1 MERMVRLEDYPKI
14 MAAIKA
20 DGAIRMVD
28 GRYSNG
34 FVNMDD
40 LQDCIVRRLLVVEVR
55 DGMGFAVKPNAGHQ
69 RPAEGGTLNGLV
81 GNSGGGR

>member
-1 MERMVRLEDYPKI
+1 MDRMARLEDYPEI
-14 MAAIKA
+14 RAAIKA

-40 LQDCIVRRLLVVEVR
+40 LQDCIVKRLLVVEVR
-55 DGMGFAVKPNAGHQ
+55 DGMGFAVKPNVEAHSC
-69 RPAEGGTLNGLV
+69 RVSKAKEE
-81 GNSGGGR
+81 

>member
-1 MERMVRLEDYPKI
+1 MDRMVRLEDYPKI
-14 MAAIKA
+14 RAAIKA

-40 LQDCIVRRLLVVEVR
+40 LQDCIVKRLLVVEVR
-55 DGMGFAVKPNAGHQ
+55 DGMGFAVKPNKDQNH
-69 RPAEGGTLNGLV
+69 V
-81 GNSGGGR
+81 

>member
-1 MERMVRLEDYPKI
+1 VKRIVGLEDYPKVR
-14 MAAIKA
+14 AAIKA

-40 LQDCIVRRLLVVEVR
+40 LQDCIVKRLLVVEVR
-55 DGMGFAVKPNAGHQ
+55 DGMGFAVKPNARNQGQ
-69 RPAEGGTLNGLV
+69 LPRKGTNE
-81 GNSGGGR
+81 